1 MLKVIPKSLF
11 SWEFLLLDNEELIGS
26 ADYAWFD
33 GCGWLV
39 LQKEKFMVNA
49 GNNGNG
55 PFELFSLNNGVAGTT
70 CKYGLFQDHYR
81 VFFDGVEY
89 ILKQAS
95 PLRRNFEVMSQD
107 TYLGCILPEATRS
120 RAAST
125 NVSESV
131 PLFIRAFLIGLALN
145 IWAKQTA
152 GVDVIV

>member
-1 MLKVIPKSLF
+1 MLKVVPKSLF
-11 SWEFLLLDNEELIGS
+11 SWKFLLLESEEPIGV

-39 LQKEKFMVNA
+39 LQQEEFMVNA
-49 GNNGNG
+49 GDDGNG
-55 PFELFSLNNGVAGTT
+55 PYELLSLKNKIASTI

-81 VFFDGVEY
+81 VFFNDIEY

-95 PLRRNFEVMSQD
+95 PLRRNFEVVSQGI
-107 TYLGCILPEATRS
+107 YLGCILPENSRS

-125 NVSESV
+125 DISERV

-152 GVDVIV
+152 VVDVVA